1 MWHLNDGN
9 ACDER
14 PAADFIY
21 SEYLTTVPAAFRT
34 VTWQIAEDYAKADLL
49 LRLPGY
55 CPMPAFKEVV
65 DVPLVVRHSRRSA
78 PEVSFL
84 SCIYQKSI
92 AQSSFMHEVKL
103 VLSILAQIMG
113 SGHLLIDPP
122 VECTCCEFFKRC
134 LKKLVIQPCI

>member
-1 MWHLNDGN
+1 MIITPVDRRL
-9 ACDER
+9 
-14 PAADFIY
+14 AADFIY

-78 PEVSFL
+78 PEVSFSSGKRQTARACKQAGKELDAL
-84 SCIYQKSI
+84 SH
-92 AQSSFMHEVKL
+92 A
-103 VLSILAQIMG
+103 LSVRVRRI
-113 SGHLLIDPP
+113 
-122 VECTCCEFFKRC
+122 T
-134 LKKLVIQPCI
+134 